1 IDTDT
6 KPTAP
11 VPAVWPWI
19 ALVVILLSTIA
30 VITWAGIVA
39 PKPTITPSPSPSQTK
54 TETPTPTPEPTETVE
69 NVVILL
75 SNYQGLDVSLVV
87 PQLAELG
94 VIVDPIAGTTV
105 PADDPR
111 ISQVYDISPLGS
123 IAKDST
129 VQVYYYQQEPE
140 PIPEVIN

>member
-1 IDTDT
+1 M
-6 KPTAP
+6 
-11 VPAVWPWI
+11 
-19 ALVVILLSTIA
+19 STIA

-54 TETPTPTPEPTETVE
+54 TPTPTPKPTETVE

-87 PQLAELG
+87 PQLAQLG

-123 IAKDST
+123 IAKGTT